1 MKVRSFVLL
10 LVLLLPLL
18 AACGGGAAP
27 APTAPA
33 ATEAPTAPAAT
44 EAPAAPAAT
53 EAPAAT
59 TPPASGTGEATATI
73 DGEIKLGLVTDI
85 GRVNDGTFNQFA
97 HEGAVKASKEFGLD
111 YRFIETQN
119 QADYTNNLSTLID
132 EGFNVI
138 VTVGFLIADAT
149 YEYAKQNP
157 DVIFI
162 GIDQSFTG
170 DRALPNL
177 VGLQFREDEGG
188 FLAGALAGMMTE
200 TGIVGVVAG
209 IDIPPVKR
217 FRNAFD
223 NAVAYVNPD
232 ATSLGT
238 YIPSFTDPAAGA
250 STANQF
256 IGEGADVIMGAGGP
270 TGSGAIRAAAEK
282 GVYVIGVDQDEYF
295 TTFGGGTT
303 PGADRL
309 LTSAIKRVD
318 VGVYEMVKDVVN
330 GKFQG
335 NRDFILNVA
344 NEGIGY
350 APFHD
355 TEDEIP
361 AAAKARLESIRQMLA
376 DGRLTTGVDPATG
389 DLDPA
394 TIPAPNPFDP
404 NEEPAAST
412 DAPELRIGLVTD
424 IGRVND
430 GTFNQFAH
438 EGALKASKELGVEYR
453 FIETQNQADYA
464 INLETLLEEGFNV
477 IVTVGFL
484 IADATYAAAKANPEV
499 FFIGVDQDFAGDR
512 ELPNLIGVQFRE
524 DQAGFLVGTLA
535 GMLTETGIVGFIGG
549 IDIPPVKRFR
559 VGYENGVAFVNPNAQ
574 VLGTYI
580 PSFSDPATGASVA
593 NQFIGEG
600 ADIIF
605 GAGGPTGSGAIKA
618 AAEQGVF
625 VIGVDQDEYF
635 TTFGGGTSP
644 GANRLISSALKSVNV
659 GVYDQIIA
667 IANGRFTGNGN
678 YILTVEN
685 GGISYAPFHDTEDQI
700 PAAVVARLEEIKA
713 GLADGTITT
722 GVDPASGDLDEA
734 TVPEPQPF
742 TR

>member
-1 MKVRSFVLL
+1 MKIRSFVLL
-10 LVLLLPLL
+10 VVLLLPLV

-27 APTAPA
+27 APT
-33 ATEAPTAPAAT
+33 PTT

-53 EAPAAT
+53 EAPAAPA
-59 TPPASGTGEATATI
+59 PPASGTGDATATI
-73 DGEIKLGLVTDI
+73 DGEIRLGLVTDI

-97 HEGAVKASKEFGLD
+97 HEGAVKVSEEFGLE

-119 QADYTNNLSTLID
+119 QADYPNNLSTLVD

-149 YEYAKQNP
+149 YEYAQENP
-157 DVIFI
+157 DVVFI

-177 VGLQFREDEGG
+177 VGVQFREDEGG

-200 TGIVGVVAG
+200 TGIVGVVGG

-223 NAVAYVNPD
+223 NAIAYINPD

-238 YIPSFTDPAAGA
+238 YIPSFTDPATGA

-270 TGSGAIRAAAEK
+270 TGSGAIRAAAEQ
-282 GVYVIGVDQDEYF
+282 GVYVIGVDQDEFF

-309 LTSAIKRVD
+309 LTSATKRVD
-318 VGVYEMVKDVVN
+318 VGVYEMVKDVVD
-330 GKFQG
+330 GDFQG

-344 NEGIGY
+344 NDGIGY
-350 APFHD
+350 APFHG

-376 DGRLTTGVDPATG
+376 DGSLTTGVDPATG

-404 NEEPAAST
+404 DEEPAAST
-412 DAPELRIGLVTD
+412 GSTGPTADDLRIGLVTD

-438 EGALKASKELGVEYR
+438 AGAVKAADELGVEYR

-464 INLETLLEEGFNV
+464 ANLETLLEEDFNV

-484 IADATYAAAKANPEV
+484 IADATYAAAEANPEV
-499 FFIGVDQDFAGDR
+499 FFIGVDQDFSGDR

-535 GMLTETGIVGFIGG
+535 GMMTETGIVGFIGG

-559 VGYENGVAFVNPNAQ
+559 VGYENGVAFINPDAQ

-580 PSFSDPATGASVA
+580 PSFTDPAAGASVA

-618 AAEQGVF
+618 AAEQGTF

-644 GANRLISSALKSVNV
+644 GANRLISSALKSVDV
-659 GVYDQIIA
+659 GVYNQIIA
-667 IANGRFTGNGN
+667 IADGSFTGNGN

-685 GGISYAPFHDTEDQI
+685 GGISYAPFHDTEDDI
-700 PAAVVARLEEIKA
+700 PAEVVTRLEEVKA
-713 GLADGTITT
+713 TLADGSVTT

-734 TVPEPQPF
+734 TIPEPQPF